1 MSTTNKTRATEAT
14 VKLISAG
21 GLLDYGTDRSRLLL
35 RIMRTLAQGNPVS
48 TETVDQL
55 IDELGISRDDGHAF
69 VSQVA
74 ERGPDESVV
83 GMLGL
88 TLNETQH
95 RFTVNGNQLFTWCA
109 LDTLFLP
116 IALGEAASIESESPL
131 GNAKVR
137 LTVSPQRVEAVEPVG
152 AVVSIVVVDPD
163 TADIGSV
170 EAIWGTFCH
179 HIFFFATRSDA
190 QAWAAGRD
198 NRDAIEIV
206 SVDEAYELGQLL
218 SSTLLGQAGEQ

>member
-14 VKLISAG
+14 LKLIRAG
-21 GLLDYGTDRSRLLL
+21 GLLDYGPDRSRLLL
-35 RIMRTLAQGNPVS
+35 RILRTLGQGRPVS
-48 TETVDQL
+48 VEQVDQL
-55 IDELGISRDDGHAF
+55 IDELGISRDDGRAL

-83 GMLGL
+83 GMFGL

-95 RFTVNGNQLFTWCA
+95 RLTVNGNQLFTWCA

-116 IALGEAASIESESPL
+116 IVLGQSTSIESESPM

-137 LTVSPQRVEAVEPVG
+137 LTVSPRRVEAVEPAG
-152 AVVSIVVVDPD
+152 AVVSIVAVDPD
-163 TADIGSV
+163 TADISSV
-170 EAIWGTFCH
+170 EAVWGTFCNH
-179 HIFFFATRSDA
+179 VFFFATRSDA

-206 SVDEAYELGQLL
+206 SVDEAFELGQLL
-218 SSTLLGQAGEQ
+218 SSTLLSQAGEQ

>member
-14 VKLISAG
+14 LKLIRAG
-21 GLLDYGTDRSRLLL
+21 GLLDYGPNRTRLLL
-35 RIMRTLAQGNPVS
+35 RILRTLAQGHPVS
-48 TETVDQL
+48 AEKVDQL
-55 IDELGISRDDGHAF
+55 IDELGISRDDGRAF

-74 ERGPDESVV
+74 VRGPDESVV

-95 RFTVNGNQLFTWCA
+95 QFTVNGSQLFTWCA

-116 IALGEAASIESESPL
+116 IVLGEPTSIESESPV

-137 LTVSPQRVEAVEPVG
+137 LTVSPRRIEAVEPTG
-152 AVVSIVVVDPD
+152 AVVSIVAVDPD
-163 TADIGSV
+163 TADISSV

-179 HIFFFATRSDA
+179 HVFFFATRSDA
-190 QAWAAGRD
+190 EAWTATRD
-198 NRDAIEIV
+198 NREAIEIV
-206 SVDEAYELGQLL
+206 SVDEGFELGQLL
-218 SSTLLGQAGEQ
+218 ASTLLDQAGEQ